1 MFLYGVKRQ
10 LQKMP
15 LPLENIKVLD
25 LTRAAA
31 GPFCT
36 MILGDLGA
44 DVVKV
49 EPTPKGDMTR
59 LLGPY
64 DHGTGVYYLS
74 INRNKRCLGVDFRN
88 EDGLKTLRRMAVKAD
103 VVVENFKPGTADDMG
118 LGYDDVKALNP
129 RVIYGSIS
137 GLGRT
142 GPYGTWP
149 GLDQIAQGMSGMMSL
164 TGRQGGEPTRYGIP
178 IGDFTAGMWCAL
190 AVTAA
195 VAQRHVTGEGQR
207 VETSL
212 LGSLVGLLSL
222 QGQRYLSNGD
232 VPSQSGNDHP
242 TIYPYGV
249 FDARDGPLNVA
260 TAREEHWQR
269 LCAAMD
275 MEELLDD
282 PDYAD
287 NTARMRNKD
296 KLRDLLNAQFGTRDA
311 IEWTKDLMESGVPSG
326 PIYSL
331 DKVFTDPQVID
342 QGMVERVLHP
352 TIGDLDLLANPIKMS
367 SLKGKSVRTP
377 PPLIGE
383 HNDQILAE
391 YGFST
396 EEIAALDAASAIGV
410 EEGLKL

>member
-1 MFLYGVKRQ
+1 MQ
-10 LQKMP
+10 SMP

-64 DHGTGVYYLS
+64 DHGIGVYYLS
-74 INRNKRCLGVDFRN
+74 INRNKRCLGIDFRN
-88 EDGLKTLRRMAVKAD
+88 GDGLKTLRRMAVKAD

-129 RVIYGSIS
+129 KVIYGSIS

-164 TGRQGGEPTRYGIP
+164 TGQQGGEPTRYGVP

-232 VPSQSGNDHP
+232 VPKQSGNDHP

-269 LCAAMD
+269 LCVAMD
-275 MEELLDD
+275 MEDLLED

-287 NTARMRNKD
+287 NTARMRNKE
-296 KLRDLLNAQFGTRDA
+296 KLRDILNAQFGTRDA
-311 IEWTKDLMESGVPSG
+311 IEWTKDLMEHGVPSG

-331 DKVFTDPQVID
+331 DKVFNDPQVID

-352 TIGDLDLLANPIKMS
+352 TIGDLDLLANPMKMGAFE
-367 SLKGKSVRTP
+367 GKSVRTP
-377 PPLIGE
+377 PPLVGE
-383 HNDQILAE
+383 HNVQILAE
-391 YGFST
+391 YGFSA
-396 EEIAALDAASAIGV
+396 EEITALDAVSAIGA
-410 EEGLKL
+410 EEGQKL

>member
-1 MFLYGVKRQ
+1 MT
-10 LQKMP
+10 

-31 GPFCT
+31 GPFAT

-59 LLGPY
+59 LWGPY
-64 DHGTGVYYLS
+64 DHGIGVYYLS
-74 INRNKRCLGVDFRN
+74 INRNKRCLGIDFRN
-88 EDGLKTLRRMAVKAD
+88 EEGLETLRRMAGKAD
-103 VVVENFKPGTADDMG
+103 VVVENFKPGTAEQMG
-118 LGYDDVKALNP
+118 LGYDDVKAVNP
-129 RVIYGSIS
+129 KVIYGSIS
-137 GLGRT
+137 GLGST

-164 TGRQGGEPTRYGIP
+164 TGQPGGDPTRYGVP

-212 LGSLVGLLSL
+212 LGALVGLLSV

-232 VPSQSGNDHP
+232 VPGQAGNDHP

-249 FDARDGPLNVA
+249 FEAKDGPLNVA

-269 LCAAMD
+269 LCTVIG
-275 MEELLDD
+275 MEGLLENPNYVSNDV
-282 PDYAD
+282 
-287 NTARMRNKD
+287 RMQNKD
-296 KLRDLLNAQFGTRDA
+296 KLREILNAHFRTRDA
-311 IEWTKDLMESGVPSG
+311 IEWTKDLMEGGVPSG

-331 DKVFTDPQVID
+331 DKVFNDPQVID
-342 QGMVERVLHP
+342 QGMVERIQHP
-352 TIGDLDLLANPIKMS
+352 TIGDLDLLANPMKMEAFE
-367 SLKGKSVRTP
+367 GKSVRTP
-377 PPLIGE
+377 PPMVGE
-383 HNDQILAE
+383 HNAQVLAE
-391 YGFST
+391 YGFSAN
-396 EEIAALDAASAIGV
+396 EIAGLAAVNAIGA
-410 EEGLKL
+410 ETQEDA

>member
-1 MFLYGVKRQ
+1 MV
-10 LQKMP
+10 
-15 LPLENIKVLD
+15 LPLDHIRVLD

-31 GPFCT
+31 GPFAT

-59 LLGPY
+59 LWGPF
-64 DHGTGVYYLS
+64 DHGIGVYYLS

-88 EDGLKTLRRMAVKAD
+88 EHGLDAVRRMAAKAD
-103 VVVENFKPGTADDMG
+103 VVVENFKPGTAEMIG
-118 LGYDDVKALNP
+118 LGYQEIKAANTG
-129 RVIYGSIS
+129 VIYASIS
-137 GLGRT
+137 GFGRT
-142 GPYGTWP
+142 GPYGKWP

-164 TGRQGGEPTRYGIP
+164 TGQRGGEPTRYGVP

-212 LGSLVGLLSL
+212 LGALVGLLSV

-232 VPSQSGNDHP
+232 VPGQTGNDHP

-249 FDARDGPLNVA
+249 FEAKDGPLNVA

-269 LCAAMD
+269 LCKVMD
-275 MEELLDD
+275 IEELLSV
-282 PDYAD
+282 PEYAD
-287 NTARMRNKD
+287 NSRRIENKSN
-296 KLRDLLNAQFGTRDA
+296 LRKILNDHFRTRDA
-311 IEWTKDLMESGVPSG
+311 IDWTKDLMEGGVPAG
-326 PIYSL
+326 PVYSL
-331 DKVFTDPQVID
+331 DKVFNDPQVAA
-342 QGMVERVLHP
+342 QGMVEGIDHP
-352 TIGDLDLLANPIKMS
+352 TIGTLDLLANPIKMEAFE
-367 SLKGKSVRTP
+367 GQSVRLP

-383 HNDQILAE
+383 HNEQVLAD
-391 YGFST
+391 YGFSAK
-396 EEIAALDAASAIGV
+396 EIADLASANAIGA
-410 EEGLKL
+410 EKLEDA

>member
-1 MFLYGVKRQ
+1 MQ
-10 LQKMP
+10 SMP

-64 DHGTGVYYLS
+64 DHGIGVYYLS
-74 INRNKRCLGVDFRN
+74 INRNKRCLGIDFRN
-88 EDGLKTLRRMAVKAD
+88 GDGLKTLRRMAVKAD

-129 RVIYGSIS
+129 KVIYGSIS

-164 TGRQGGEPTRYGIP
+164 TGQQGGEPTRYGVP

-232 VPSQSGNDHP
+232 VPNQSGNDHP

-269 LCAAMD
+269 LCVAMD
-275 MEELLDD
+275 MEDLLED

-287 NTARMRNKD
+287 NTARMRNKE
-296 KLRDLLNAQFGTRDA
+296 KLRDILNAQFGTRDA
-311 IEWTKDLMESGVPSG
+311 IEWTKDLMEHGVPSG

-331 DKVFTDPQVID
+331 DKVFNDPQVID

-352 TIGDLDLLANPIKMS
+352 TIGDLDLLANPMKMGAFE
-367 SLKGKSVRTP
+367 GKSVRTP

-383 HNDQILAE
+383 HNAQILAE
-391 YGFST
+391 YGFSA
-396 EEIAALDAASAIGV
+396 EEITALDAVSAIGA
-410 EEGLKL
+410 EEGQKL

>member
-1 MFLYGVKRQ
+1 MA
-10 LQKMP
+10 
-15 LPLENIKVLD
+15 LPLEHIRVLD

-31 GPFCT
+31 GPFAT

-59 LLGPY
+59 LWGPY
-64 DHGTGVYYLS
+64 DHGIGVYYLS

-88 EDGLKTLRRMAVKAD
+88 ADGLATLQRLAAEAD
-103 VVVENFKPGTADDMG
+103 VVVENFKPGTAEEMG
-118 LGYDDVKALNP
+118 LGYEDVKATNP

-164 TGRQGGEPTRYGIP
+164 TGQPGGEPTRYGVP

-195 VAQRHVTGEGQR
+195 VAQRHVTGAGQR

-212 LGSLVGLLSL
+212 LGALVGLLSV

-232 VPSQSGNDHP
+232 VPGQAGNDHP
-242 TIYPYGV
+242 TIYPYGI
-249 FDARDGPLNVA
+249 FEAQDGPLNVA

-269 LCAAMD
+269 LCAVMGL
-275 MEELLDD
+275 EELLDD
-282 PDYAD
+282 PDYASND
-287 NTARMRNKD
+287 TRMRNKD
-296 KLRDLLNAQFGTRDA
+296 ALRDILNARFRTRNA
-311 IEWTKDLMESGVPSG
+311 IDWTKDLMEGGVPSG

-331 DKVFTDPQVID
+331 DKVFNDPQVID
-342 QGMVERVLHP
+342 QAMVERVEHP
-352 TIGDLDLLANPIKMS
+352 TIGALDLLANPMKMDAFE
-367 SLKGKSVRTP
+367 GRSVRTP
-377 PPLIGE
+377 PPLVGQ
-383 HNDQILAE
+383 HNRAVLTE
-391 YGFST
+391 YGFSAA
-396 EEIAALDAASAIGV
+396 EIESLATSGAIG
-410 EEGLKL
+410 EESTAG